1 VDGLIRE
8 LTETALTVMQPQR
21 DGIGPTLRIRLA
33 QESGNETVFLRYD
46 ETARLWIEMSDN
58 EVASLGL
65 DDPVCVN
72 GFAEP
77 NGVVGNQVFVGAGCG
92 PVPPS
97 QAPST
102 FAP

>member
-8 LTETALTVMQPQR
+8 INKDAIVVHQPQR
-21 DGIGPTLRIRLA
+21 DGEGPITRIRVAHDA
-33 QESGNETVFLRYD
+33 QDDTAFLRYD
-46 ETARLWIEMSDN
+46 PNARVWVQMSDS
-58 EVASLGL
+58 EIAQLGL
-65 DDPVCVN
+65 DDPICVN
-72 GFAEP
+72 SFSATG
-77 NGVVGNQVFVGAGCG
+77 GLVGNQVFVGAGCG